1 MTLGPGRPRQ
11 RPQVLGTAPLTRDEL
26 AAFTPSQVA
35 GKVQK
40 FRDSHHR
47 VARLFAF
54 GLRPGEVAEQ
64 SGYSLS
70 RISTLY
76 ADPAF
81 LELIAVY
88 RKDVDEGFRE
98 QSDEYYSTVIA
109 NRVVAARR
117 LNDKLLDDEEEFTIS
132 QLVAVHA
139 DAADRTG
146 YPKRSVAVNVNV
158 DFAAKLDQ
166 AIKRSATV
174 RTLEAKAL
182 PPPLPDH
189 SPDGGEGAAPAK
201 AAERPTMT
209 AQSEPPPLFRRRA

>member
-1 MTLGPGRPRQ
+1 MFGPGRPRS
-11 RPQVLGTAPLTRDEL
+11 RPEVLGTAPLTKEEL
-26 AAFTPSQVA
+26 LTYTPAKNTNKVA
-35 GKVQK
+35 V

-54 GLRPGEVAEQ
+54 GMKPGEVADAA
-64 SGYSLS
+64 GYSLS
-70 RISTLY
+70 RISTLW

-81 LELIAVY
+81 QELVAVY
-88 RKDVDEGFRE
+88 RREVNEGFRE
-98 QSDEYYSTVIA
+98 EADEYYATVNA
-109 NRVVAARR
+109 NRVIAARR
-117 LNDKLLDDEEEFTIS
+117 LNDKLTDDDEDFTVA

-174 RTLEAKAL
+174 RTIEAKAL
-182 PPPLPDH
+182 PPPSLSVH
-189 SPDGGEGAAPAK
+189 SPDGGQGAAPAK
-201 AAERPTMT
+201 ADGSRQPVT
-209 AQSEPPPLFRRRA
+209 ATSEPLRRRA